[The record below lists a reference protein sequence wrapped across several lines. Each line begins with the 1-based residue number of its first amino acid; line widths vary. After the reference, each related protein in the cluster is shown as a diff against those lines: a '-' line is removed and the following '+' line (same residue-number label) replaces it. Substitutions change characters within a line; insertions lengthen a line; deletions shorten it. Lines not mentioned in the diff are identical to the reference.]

1 MRASSVYC
9 PAKRPGQKNET
20 IQGGYEHEK
29 EDDLGA
35 AGSRAGS
42 GSGAAVLLLNKNDV
56 VESTGPIVVTEEVTA
71 EPETPE
77 EAEAEALSEEA
88 EIELVTLTGV
98 ITEITD
104 EYVLLDVG
112 DMGQIQ
118 ANLSED
124 TLIEGVEELA
134 IGQTAIVTYDGKMT
148 RSLPAQITALRVG
161 VYEVRGTVKTMED
174 GRITVEK
181 TEGGDEVVLTLPE
194 NAPALAVGDVI
205 TAYTTGISTMSLP
218 PQMNAI
224 AIVK

>member
-1 MRASSVYC
+1 MKKKMIWVLLAVV
-9 PAKRPGQKNET
+9 
-20 IQGGYEHEK
+20 
-29 EDDLGA
+29 LVLA
-35 AGSRAGS
+35 AA
-42 GSGAAVLLLNKNDV
+42 AAVLLLNKNDV

-71 EPETPE
+71 EPEIPE
-77 EAEAEALSEEA
+77 ETEAEVLSEEA

-161 VYEVRGTVKTMED
+161 VYEVRGTVKTVED
-174 GRITVEK
+174 GRVTVEK

-194 NAPALAVGDVI
+194 DAPALAVGDVI

>member
-1 MRASSVYC
+1 MKKKMIWVLLAVV
-9 PAKRPGQKNET
+9 
-20 IQGGYEHEK
+20 
-29 EDDLGA
+29 LVLA
-35 AGSRAGS
+35 AA
-42 GSGAAVLLLNKNDV
+42 AAVLLLNKNDV

-71 EPETPE
+71 EPETQE

-112 DMGQIQ
+112 DMGQVQ
-118 ANLSED
+118 ANLSEN

>member
-1 MRASSVYC
+1 MKKKMIWVLLAVV
-9 PAKRPGQKNET
+9 
-20 IQGGYEHEK
+20 
-29 EDDLGA
+29 LVLA
-35 AGSRAGS
+35 AA
-42 GSGAAVLLLNKNDV
+42 AAVLLLTTNDV
-56 VESTGPIVVTEEVTA
+56 VASTGPLVVTEEVTA
-71 EPETPE
+71 EPETQE

-112 DMGQIQ
+112 DMGQVQ

>member
-1 MRASSVYC
+1 MKKKMIWVLLAVV
-9 PAKRPGQKNET
+9 
-20 IQGGYEHEK
+20 
-29 EDDLGA
+29 LVLA
-35 AGSRAGS
+35 AA
-42 GSGAAVLLLNKNDV
+42 AAVLLLNKNDV

-71 EPETPE
+71 EPETQE

-104 EYVLLDVG
+104 EYVLLVVG

-134 IGQTAIVTYDGKMT
+134 IGQTVIVTYDGKMT

>member
-1 MRASSVYC
+1 MKKKMIWVLLAVV
-9 PAKRPGQKNET
+9 
-20 IQGGYEHEK
+20 
-29 EDDLGA
+29 LVLA
-35 AGSRAGS
+35 AA
-42 GSGAAVLLLNKNDV
+42 AAVLLLNKNDV
-56 VESTGPIVVTEEVTA
+56 VESTGPIGVTEETTA
-71 EPETPE
+71 ETEIPE
-77 EAEAEALSEEA
+77 ETEAEVLSEEA

-104 EYVLLDVG
+104 EYVLMDVG

>member
-1 MRASSVYC
+1 MKKKMIWVLLAVV
-9 PAKRPGQKNET
+9 
-20 IQGGYEHEK
+20 
-29 EDDLGA
+29 LVLA
-35 AGSRAGS
+35 AA
-42 GSGAAVLLLNKNDV
+42 AAVLLLNKNDV
-56 VESTGPIVVTEEVTA
+56 VESTGPIVVTEETTA
-71 EPETPE
+71 ETEIPE
-77 EAEAEALSEEA
+77 ETEAEVLSEEA

-112 DMGQIQ
+112 DMGQVQ

>member
-1 MRASSVYC
+1 MKKKMIWVLLAVV
-9 PAKRPGQKNET
+9 
-20 IQGGYEHEK
+20 
-29 EDDLGA
+29 LVLA
-35 AGSRAGS
+35 AA
-42 GSGAAVLLLNKNDV
+42 AAVLLLNKNDV

-71 EPETPE
+71 EPETQE

-134 IGQTAIVTYDGKMT
+134 IGQTVIVTYDGKMT

-181 TEGGDEVVLTLPE
+181 TEGGDEVVITLPE

>member
-1 MRASSVYC
+1 MKKKMIWVLLAVV
-9 PAKRPGQKNET
+9 
-20 IQGGYEHEK
+20 
-29 EDDLGA
+29 LVLA
-35 AGSRAGS
+35 AA
-42 GSGAAVLLLNKNDV
+42 AAVLLLNKNDV

-71 EPETPE
+71 EPETQE
-77 EAEAEALSEEA
+77 EAEAEVLSEEA

-124 TLIEGVEELA
+124 TLIEGVEELT

-174 GRITVEK
+174 GRITGEK

>member
-1 MRASSVYC
+1 M
-9 PAKRPGQKNET
+9 KKKM
-20 IQGGYEHEK
+20 IW
-29 EDDLGA
+29 
-35 AGSRAGS
+35 
-42 GSGAAVLLLNKNDV
+42 VLLAVVLVLAVAVAAFLLFRNNT
-56 VESTGPIVVTEEVTA
+56 VESAEPIIVTEETTA
-71 EPETPE
+71 EPETRE

-88 EIELVTLTGV
+88 EPEIELVTLTGT
-98 ITEITD
+98 IIGITD

-112 DMGQIQ
+112 DMGQVQ

-134 IGQTAIVTYDGKMT
+134 IGQTAMVTYDGKMT
-148 RSLPAQITALRVG
+148 RSLPAQITALRIG
-161 VYEVRGTVKTMED
+161 VYEVRGTVKAMED
-174 GRITVEK
+174 GRVIVEK

-194 NAPALAVGDVI
+194 DVPELAVGDVI